1 MDVPIKKCSHK
12 KHSEINAVIYCIECK
27 RYFCN
32 KCKNSHVD
40 LFEDHH
46 FCKVDKNEKEI
57 FTGYCNENNH
67 NWDLEYYCRTHNKLC
82 CAACITK
89 IEGEGKGQHSNCE
102 ICFLKDI
109 IDEKKN
115 KLNENINTLKNLYNK
130 LDESINNL
138 KRLFIGINNCKEELK
153 LNIQNMFTKIRN
165 AINEREEKLLNE
177 VEEKYNK
184 YFVNE
189 DIINKTEKLPKKI
202 KSALEKGKN
211 INSGKNENLKLN
223 VLINGCINVENSVKE
238 INNIY
243 STLNKCNTNKD
254 IEINFSLDK
263 NDINKFIEE
272 IKKFGGIIINE
283 FNINS
288 KIVHRRQIQ
297 VNNNNKYNSMNV
309 IQQRKRNYNL
319 NTYNHNINSNNNMI
333 NVNNNINININ
344 DYKKHK
350 IIKNDNDLKILKIK
364 NEISYEVLNKDKL
377 KIEIQ
382 EGQNEAKLEI
392 ILKNNGTKQWPENK
406 TKLIANEQKNLI
418 GKNIELEPQNPNDI
432 QKYIT
437 NFNELKTYPPGDYTA
452 SYYFEVD
459 GKKYGDDIELDIII
473 KDKGG
478 DEEEK
483 YKLLVKEFRDEYTLS
498 EELYSDEKLLQILK
512 KHNFNVVEAFDSLFY

>member
-1 MDVPIKKCSHK
+1 
-12 KHSEINAVIYCIECK
+12 
-27 RYFCN
+27 
-32 KCKNSHVD
+32 
-40 LFEDHH
+40 
-46 FCKVDKNEKEI
+46 
-57 FTGYCNENNH
+57 
-67 NWDLEYYCRTHNKLC
+67 
-82 CAACITK
+82 
-89 IEGEGKGQHSNCE
+89 
-102 ICFLKDI
+102 
-109 IDEKKN
+109 
-115 KLNENINTLKNLYNK
+115 
-130 LDESINNL
+130 
-138 KRLFIGINNCKEELK
+138 
-153 LNIQNMFTKIRN
+153 MFTKIRN

-202 KSALEKGKN
+202 KSTLEKGKN
-211 INSGKNENLKLN
+211 ISSGKNENLKLN

-254 IEINFSLDK
+254 IKINFSLDK

-283 FNINS
+283 FNINN
-288 KIVHRRQIQ
+288 KIVRRPQIQ

-309 IQQRKRNYNL
+309 IQQRKSNYNL

-333 NVNNNINININ
+333 NVNNNINISIN
-344 DYKKHK
+344 DFKKHK

-364 NEISYEVLNKDKL
+364 NEVSYEVLNKDKL
-377 KIEIQ
+377 KIEIL

-406 TKLIANEQKNLI
+406 TKLIGNEQKNLI
-418 GKNIELEPQNPNDI
+418 GKNIELEPQNPHDI

-452 SYYFEVD
+452 SFYFEVD
-459 GKKYGDDIELDIII
+459 GKKYRDDIELDIII
-473 KDKGG
+473 KDKG
-478 DEEEK
+478 DNEEEK
-483 YKLLVKEFRDEYTLS
+483 YKLLVKEFRDNFTLS

-512 KHNFNVVEAFDSLFY
+512 EHNFNIEKAFTAMFE